1 MTRLLLFCISVPFV
15 SLAQP
20 SDSQLSL
27 TQSLL
32 MINQRKAQEYYWATN
47 NEKMR
52 LDTLSNTSE
61 STFRQA
67 ERYRYLREFDK
78 AVPFYEKAA
87 QLNPKRQGYI
97 GYVYLAFLHDY
108 PRALRHLNNYD
119 ALTANF
125 DDVEG
130 NNPVSYYRGVIYLK
144 TGEYAQAIEQLNR
157 SIGDIENKHGAEW
170 VNYRY
175 YLSRAKALL
184 ATNQPEKALAD
195 IDKAI
200 ANAKKSALA
209 YYLRGLA
216 LQQLGRIAEAK
227 SAFQDAQFFF
237 RANRAEVI
245 RVKQAFLSEDQF
257 FSLYEP
263 EIEEALASLNK

>member
-1 MTRLLLFCISVPFV
+1 MIRLLLLCISIPFF
-15 SLAQP
+15 SLAQNANT
-20 SDSQLSL
+20 QLAI
-27 TQSLL
+27 TQSILTV
-32 MINQRKAQEYYWATN
+32 NQKKVQEYYWATN
-47 NEKMR
+47 NEKKR
-52 LDTLSNTSE
+52 LDTLSNSSE

-78 AVPFYEKAA
+78 AVPLYEKTV

-108 PRALRHLNNYD
+108 PRAMRHLNGYD
-119 ALTANF
+119 AQTANF

-157 SIGDIENKHGAEW
+157 SIGDIEGKHGSEW

-175 YLSRAKALL
+175 YVSRAKAFI
-184 ATNQPEKALAD
+184 ATNQPEKALED
-195 IDKAI
+195 LDKAI

-209 YYLRGLA
+209 YYHRGLA
-216 LQQLGRIAEAK
+216 LQQLGRLAEAK

-257 FSLYEP
+257 FPLYEP
-263 EIEEALASLNK
+263 EIEEALANLSK